1 MSKIIFSAIAATL
14 LTAPAFASDIKC
26 DSPSQD
32 QWMTKAA
39 LTTMYEDKG
48 YDVKNI
54 KADDGCFEVYAL
66 DAKGTRVELVVDP
79 VSGKLL
85 EIENN

>member
-1 MSKIIFSAIAATL
+1 M
-14 LTAPAFASDIKC
+14 
-26 DSPSQD
+26 
-32 QWMTKAA
+32 
-39 LTTMYEDKG
+39 
-48 YDVKNI
+48 KNI